1 METLAPISHFGGVT
15 MGILGTILGA
25 IGRALGLGD
34 VMNMGSE
41 DLIAMQYEE
50 LRAVARPLFS
60 AANKRIDRIK
70 DADLTFTPALDAVE
84 DGGGRFYLSDFLGP
98 EDLNALRA
106 EVFRAREFILAKT
119 STLSAARK
127 FDAHMKEMIAGD
139 PAATINRELSSYIWE
154 VYRKAQEENFA
165 GIEAYGSNNVV
176 AMIYESVGNMDEED
190 LLALIRDT
198 IKAEYETAEES
209 YEAALAEEA
218 GFVI

>member
-1 METLAPISHFGGVT
+1 
-15 MGILGTILGA
+15 MGILGALLD
-25 IGRALGLGD
+25 ALGHALGVGD
-34 VMNMGSE
+34 VMDMDSSF
-41 DLIAMQYEE
+41 LIQMQYEE
-50 LRAVARPLFS
+50 LRATAKPLFN

-70 DADLTFTPALDAVE
+70 NADLTFTPALDAVE
-84 DGGGRFYLSDFLGP
+84 DSGGKFYISDFTGP

-139 PAATINRELSSYIWE
+139 PAAELNRDLGSYIWSL
-154 VYRKAQEENFA
+154 YRKAEQANFHS
-165 GIEAYGSNNVV
+165 IQAYGSNNVV
-176 AMIYESVGNMDEED
+176 AMIYESVGKMDEEQI
-190 LLALIRDT
+190 LQLIEDT
-198 IKAEYETAEES
+198 LKAEYETAEES